1 MRIVKDTEIEYRPF
15 LGTLH
20 NGNNQEKVRLAYP
33 EDNHNFNRD
42 AYTNDLNNIIAFQ
55 KAVEK
60 TDTIIKTTEELSGFL
75 KQNLEVSNAQL
86 FFFNKTKNQLN
97 PIGTNNNGNIISF
110 ITHLN
115 NEGSIDWIFENN
127 TSSKFTE
134 LVTYTVNGNLT
145 KLIIIPIFQRN
156 KRKGILLLTALS
168 DVFINDDTNY
178 NIVQSSLIIALL
190 KIESILHKLQAKE
203 ATKELQLYQSKMLN
217 DNRLLAVGEMA
228 IGAVEEILN
237 PMQVIL
243 SYTDMLAL
251 ENNISNQQSIR
262 IIKEQIDQVTKVISN
277 LMKFSRREDE
287 SVSLKPININALLK
301 EYYKIIESSV
311 CNKNYE
317 IILDLQRDVPMVISN
332 RDYIFQLLTNIF
344 AIILSADVNDGGI
357 LLQTKY
363 SNNFISLR
371 VVFTGY
377 LNTLDSKNLEVD
389 EDLSIGIIRSIMEKH
404 EGSYQTNSNPDTGST
419 IVLNFPVQR
428 RGNGN

>member
-20 NGNNQEKVRLAYP
+20 NSNKHEKVRQSYL
-33 EDNHNFNRD
+33 EDNNNLSQNAHSNG
-42 AYTNDLNNIIAFQ
+42 LNNLIAFQ

-60 TDTIIKTTEELSGFL
+60 TDTVLKTTEELSGFL
-75 KQNLEVSNAQL
+75 KQKLEVSNAQL
-86 FFFNKTKNQLN
+86 FFFNKTKTRLN
-97 PIGTNNNGNIISF
+97 PIGVNNNSNIISF

-127 TSSKFTE
+127 TSAKFTE
-134 LVTYTVNGNLT
+134 LVTYTVNGNIT

-156 KRKGILLLTALS
+156 KRKGILLLTAMTN
-168 DVFINDDTNY
+168 VFINDDANY
-178 NIVQSSLIIALL
+178 NIVQSALIITLS
-190 KIESILHKLQAKE
+190 KIESFLHKLQAKE
-203 ATKELQLYQSKMLN
+203 AIRELQLYQSKMLN

-243 SYTDMLAL
+243 SYSDMLAS
-251 ENNISNQQSIR
+251 ENNISKQQSIR
-262 IIKEQIDQVTKVISN
+262 IIKEQVGEVTKVISN
-277 LMKFSRREDE
+277 LMKFSRREE
-287 SVSLKPININALLK
+287 ETVPLQPISINELIK

-311 CNKNYE
+311 RNKNYE

-332 RDYIFQLLTNIF
+332 RDHVFQLLTNIF
-344 AIILSADVNDGGI
+344 ALILSADVNDGGI

-377 LNTLDSKNLEVD
+377 LKSLDSNNLEVD
-389 EDLSIGIIRSIMEKH
+389 EDLSIGIIKSIMEKH
-404 EGSYQTNSNPDTGST
+404 EGSFKTNGTPDNGST

>member
-1 MRIVKDTEIEYRPF
+1 MRIVKDTEIEYKPF

-20 NGNNQEKVRLAYP
+20 SNNNHKRVRRTHT
-33 EDNHNFNRD
+33 EDNSNSNQDTHP
-42 AYTNDLNNIIAFQ
+42 NDLNNIIAFQ

-60 TDTIIKTTEELSGFL
+60 TDTILKTTGELSGFL
-75 KQNLEVSNAQL
+75 KQKLEVSNAQL
-86 FFFNKTKNQLN
+86 FFFDKTKTHLN
-97 PIGTNNNGNIISF
+97 PIGANNNGNIISF

-134 LVTYTVNGNLT
+134 LVTYTVNGNIT
-145 KLIIIPIFQRN
+145 KLIIIPIFQKN

-168 DVFINDDTNY
+168 DVFISDDANY
-178 NIVQSSLIIALL
+178 NIVQSALIIALT
-190 KIESILHKLQAKE
+190 KIESLLYKLQSKE
-203 ATKELQLYQSKMLN
+203 ATKELQMYQSKMLN

-243 SYTDMLAL
+243 SYTDMLES
-251 ENNISNQQSIR
+251 ENYISNQQSVK
-262 IIKEQIDQVTKVISN
+262 IIKEQVNEVTKVISN
-277 LMKFSRREDE
+277 LMKFSRREE
-287 SVSLKPININALLK
+287 EGASLQPININALIK

-332 RDYIFQLLTNIF
+332 RDNIFQLLTNIF
-344 AIILSADVNDGGI
+344 AIILSADVDDGGI
-357 LLQTKY
+357 LMQTKY
-363 SNNFISLR
+363 VNKFISLR

-377 LNTLDSKNLEVD
+377 LNTLDSNNLNLD
-389 EDLSIGIIRSIMEKH
+389 EDLSVGIIRSIMEKH
-404 EGSYQTNSNPDTGST
+404 EGSFQTNSNPDTGST